1 MGHAT
6 SFIQGIHFGRALEA
20 AETALAVEQYDRAR
34 QLLNAAGGLA
44 DQLVEGEHI
53 AATRHLRAAERK
65 MDAALVSR
73 VAPAA
78 VPE

>member
-34 QLLNAAGGLA
+34 
-44 DQLVEGEHI
+44 
-53 AATRHLRAAERK
+53 
-65 MDAALVSR
+65 
-73 VAPAA
+73 
-78 VPE
+78 